1 MTTEA
6 SVEKSTVAARR
17 RRDSIFSRRD
27 RQPLCHGLR
36 VKGMVRKVRH
46 VKCAGPYAERIQGV
60 EPGRQRRREI
70 NVLEVARQSGLA
82 VLLDGRIG
90 RQEYTSVS
98 GSTDALLRF
107 ARVVRIVSLRER
119 ERRRRRVSPGRLTRR
134 EQRLSIE
141 LRLQDEI
148 VRTGRRKH
156 RMAAHLLNT
165 ASNRIESPSRS
176 LRPALCR

>member
-1 MTTEA
+1 MTTGA

-17 RRDSIFSRRD
+17 TSDSISSRRD
-27 RQPLCHGLR
+27 REPLCHGLR
-36 VKGMVRKVRH
+36 LKGMVRKVRH
-46 VKCAGPYAERIQGV
+46 VKCERPRAERIQGV
-60 EPGRQRRREI
+60 ERGKKRRREM

-107 ARVVRIVSLRER
+107 ARVVRIISLRER
-119 ERRRRRVSPGRLTRR
+119 ERRRRRVSLGRLERR

-148 VRTGRRKH
+148 ARTGRHKH
-156 RMAAHLLNT
+156 RMAAHLPNT
-165 ASNRIESPSRS
+165 ASNRIESPPRS